1 MVVVQ
6 TLPGLED
13 EQELQQTI
21 QEVRTLLDEVD
32 EREPKLAWLGG
43 TE

>member
-6 TLPGLED
+6 TLPGVDD

-21 QEVRTLLDEVD
+21 QEARALLDEI
-32 EREPKLAWLGG
+32 
-43 TE
+43 